1 MSLPQINENQI
12 VFHRDQFAQLLTTLR
27 AQGYHVIGPTIREE
41 AIVYDTITEPEDLPI
56 GYTDEQGGGHYRLK
70 KREDKAL
77 FGYAVGPHSWK
88 KFLHPPLIRLWQ
100 AKRTGK
106 NMQISTE
113 EQHNQTSYAFIGVR
127 SCEIHAIQIQD
138 NVFLRNDYIDPI
150 YQERRQG
157 LFIVAINCGQ
167 AGGTCFCTSMQ
178 TGPQVTTGYDIAL
191 TEIIDEQGHYFVA
204 QSGTAQGAEVM
215 STLTH
220 RPATAD
226 DLTKAEQIVAN
237 TAQHMGRQMVVSPI
251 EMKGL
256 LTRNLEH
263 PRWNDVAQRC
273 LSCTNC
279 TMACPTCFCTTV
291 EDVTDLKDEQTAR
304 VRKWDS
310 CFTVDFSY
318 VAGGS
323 VRTSPRSR
331 YRQWMTHKL
340 STWFEQFGSSGCV
353 GCGRC
358 ITWCPV
364 GIDITAEVRAI
375 HESEQE
381 Q

>member
-318 VAGGS
+318 VSGGS